1 MNLIPTFS
9 ISNAIYCL
17 FFLFPLG
24 ISQINPKRIQNFS
37 DYTDPISK
45 ALDNNI
51 VTYYTPHETKNASW
65 FMELDAIYLMKWF
78 LISIRG
84 GNLLSS

>member
-9 ISNAIYCL
+9 ISNAINC
-17 FFLFPLG
+17 FFLFPIG

-51 VTYYTPHETKNASW
+51 VTYYTAHETTNASW
-65 FMELDAIYLMKWF
+65 FMELVAIYLMKWF

-84 GNLLSS
+84 GNLVSS